1 MAGKIVWNC
10 AKPMIDA
17 MHISLID
24 AAAQLGA
31 ATHGLFMALS
41 LSLLLIPAG
50 ALRLR
55 CP

>member
-24 AAAQLGA
+24 TAAQLGA
-31 ATHGLFMALS
+31 AVLALS